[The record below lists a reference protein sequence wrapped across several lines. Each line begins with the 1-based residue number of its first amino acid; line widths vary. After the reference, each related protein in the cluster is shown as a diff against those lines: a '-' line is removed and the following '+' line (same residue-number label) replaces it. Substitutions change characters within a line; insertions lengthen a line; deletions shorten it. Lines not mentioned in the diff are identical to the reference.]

1 MTTMKATYKGG
12 LRVECEH
19 SASGTVLIT
28 DAPVD
33 NKGQGRSF
41 SPTDLLAT
49 SLGACLLTIMGIYAD
64 TIGVDITGAEA
75 EITKTMGAAPR
86 HVAELDV
93 RVKMPAKGYSQEE
106 KTKLERAGLTCPV
119 HNTLKGNVVMNIR
132 FDWGE

>member
-1 MTTMKATYKGG
+1 MKATYKGG

-19 SASGTVLIT
+19 SASGTVIIT

-33 NKGQGRSF
+33 NHGQGRSF

-64 TIGVDITGAEA
+64 AIGVDITGAET
-75 EITKTMGAAPR
+75 EIIKKMESSPR
-86 HVAELDV
+86 HVAEVDV
-93 RVKMPAKGYSQEE
+93 MVRMPPKSYTTEE
-106 KTKLERAGLTCPV
+106 KLKLERVALTCPV

-132 FDWGE
+132 FDWAE